1 MDLTINPGKLRGTIT
16 AIPSKSQAHRLL
28 ICAAFSDGPT
38 ELICPATNR
47 DIEATCDCLN
57 ALGAHITR
65 TDHGYLVMPMGIP
78 PKQAILNCCESGS
91 TLRFMLPIAGALGVD
106 ATFQMAGRLP
116 LRPLSPLWEEM
127 ERMGCTLSRPTE
139 TTIRCQG
146 KLRPGDYVID
156 GGVSSQF
163 ITGLLFALSLIEGQT
178 HLEMAGKIESKPY
191 IHMTRQAMARFDAP
205 QYHSPGQVLVEGDW
219 SNGAFFLAAKALGNP
234 VEVLNLDPDS
244 TQGDRAVSELLPRLE
259 ENITIDVSHIPDLVP
274 ILSIVAGAKK
284 GAVFTNIQRL
294 RIKESDRVAST
305 IAMIQSLGGKAE
317 STEDTLTVYGTG
329 YRGGIVDSVND
340 HRIAMAA
347 AIASTVCTEPVT
359 ILGAE
364 AVKKSYPHFW
374 EEFERLSCHCE
385 PVRRLVW
392 QSPAPSSFSDAH
404 GDSHASVSTGSE

>member
-1 MDLTINPGKLRGTIT
+1 MDLTITPGKLSGTLT

-57 ALGAHITR
+57 ALGAKITR
-65 TDHGYLVMPMGIP
+65 TDSGYLVEPMGSTP
-78 PKQAILNCCESGS
+78 QAATLNCCESGS

-106 ATFQMAGRLP
+106 ATFQMEGRLP
-116 LRPLSPLWEEM
+116 QRPLSPLWEEM
-127 ERMGCTLSRPTE
+127 ERMGCTLTRPTE
-139 TTIRCQG
+139 NTIRCQG
-146 KLRPGDYVID
+146 RLKAGTYSIS
-156 GGVSSQF
+156 GSVSSQF
-163 ITGLLFALSLIEGQT
+163 ITGLLFALSLIKGETQ
-178 HLEMAGKIESKPY
+178 LEVTGKIESQPY
-191 IHMTRQAMARFDAP
+191 IHMTKKAMALFDAP
-205 QYHSPGQVLVEGDW
+205 RYHTPGRLTVEGDW

-234 VEVLNLDPDS
+234 LEVVNLNPES
-244 TQGDRAVSELLPRLE
+244 PQGDRAVFDLLPRLE
-259 ENITIDVSHIPDLVP
+259 ENITIDASDIPDLVP

-305 IAMIQSLGGKAE
+305 ISMIEALGGKAE
-317 STEDTLTVYGTG
+317 STEDTLTVHDTG

-340 HRIAMAA
+340 HRIAMSA

-374 EEFERLSCHCE
+374 EEFSRLGGNYE
-385 PVRRLVW
+385 QYLR
-392 QSPAPSSFSDAH
+392 
-404 GDSHASVSTGSE
+404 